1 MLFRFADSVVTASHG
16 SMSHQA
22 AGGSKSGGKGS
33 RFSRG
38 SSGANT
44 RPYGS
49 AGDLAGILGGGGG
62 GNHSGGGDDYHHHRR
77 SFGSSG
83 VGGLEDLGGDGLD
96 DSSASVSV
104 VSSNYSV
111 DDSGSAVC
119 RVESDPVIEAGA
131 EGGGGG
137 SGSPCPKRGVAA
149 AAAGAASSGRHRRNG
164 FREGSGDPAGE
175 KKVTV
180 RKMAREMEGLKLT
193 CAEMERSQMRAE
205 QQMQLFVTG

>member
-1 MLFRFADSVVTASHG
+1 MAASHG
-16 SMSHQA
+16 SMSQV
-22 AGGSKSGGKGS
+22 AGGKSGGKHS

-38 SSGANT
+38 SSGGAST

-62 GNHSGGGDDYHHHRR
+62 NHGSGDDYHRR

-83 VGGLEDLGGDGLD
+83 VGALDYMEGDGVIDGLD
-96 DSSASVSV
+96 DSSVSV

-119 RVESDPVIEAGA
+119 RVESETVMEAGA
-131 EGGGGG
+131 EGGG
-137 SGSPCPKRGVAA
+137 SGSPCPKRGTGAS
-149 AAAGAASSGRHRRNG
+149 AAGGASSGRSRRGG
-164 FREGSGDPAGE
+164 FREGSGDATGE

-193 CAEMERSQMRAE
+193 CAEMERSQMRTE
-205 QQMQLFVTG
+205 QQMQAFVTG